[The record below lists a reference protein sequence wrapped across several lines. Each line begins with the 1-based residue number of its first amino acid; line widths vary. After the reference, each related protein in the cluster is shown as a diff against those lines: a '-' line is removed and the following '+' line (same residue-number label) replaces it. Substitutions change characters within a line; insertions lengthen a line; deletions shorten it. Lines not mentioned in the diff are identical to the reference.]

1 MRVAAA
7 FHVFATQLHAEIF
20 RPWYVPKSVENSWIV
35 KNVLDRNFRSGS
47 RKGDVVRALLLS
59 SRQTEVQSN
68 MVADVAERA
77 SENVHKQL
85 HFFLG
90 DDGRKFKTSV
100 EELFREAANL
110 WLEMQHNKKEIEAQ
124 IQESLDY
131 DNGWISLDAFGE
143 LAAHQHIP
151 RPEALYLFPRLHVP
165 GDGRILHRGCV
176 LWLNQSAV
184 ISAHQERH
192 EYKVRT
198 NRSTGGS
205 SASESARRDS
215 FGFDI
220 SSPPN
225 SPTSKKKD
233 FLGGGTALPSRRTN
247 GQIQDH

>member
-7 FHVFATQLHAEIF
+7 FHVFTTRLHSEIF
-20 RPWYVPKSVENSWIV
+20 RPWYVPESVDDSWIV

-47 RKGDVVRALLLS
+47 RKSDVVRALLLS
-59 SRQTEVQSN
+59 NRRTEDEGN
-68 MVADVAERA
+68 MVADVARRA

-90 DDGRKFKTSV
+90 DDGQKFQTSV

-131 DNGWISLDAFGE
+131 DNSWISLEAFGE
-143 LAAHQHIP
+143 LVAHQHIP
-151 RPEALYLFPRLHVP
+151 RPEALCLFPRLHVP
-165 GDGRILHRGCV
+165 EDEIILHRGCV

-184 ISAHQERH
+184 IYAHKERH

-205 SASESARRDS
+205 SARESERRDS
-215 FGFDI
+215 FGFDTL
-220 SSPPN
+220 SPPN

-247 GQIQDH
+247 GQI